1 VKKSIN
7 DVIHSLIARVS
18 FSLTGNQLLSSV
30 KMLVFCHRQI
40 SGCWCAYVWGR
51 LEKHG

>member
-18 FSLTGNQLLSSV
+18 FSLTGNHS
-30 KMLVFCHRQI
+30 
-40 SGCWCAYVWGR
+40 CWVQWRC
-51 LEKHG
+51 